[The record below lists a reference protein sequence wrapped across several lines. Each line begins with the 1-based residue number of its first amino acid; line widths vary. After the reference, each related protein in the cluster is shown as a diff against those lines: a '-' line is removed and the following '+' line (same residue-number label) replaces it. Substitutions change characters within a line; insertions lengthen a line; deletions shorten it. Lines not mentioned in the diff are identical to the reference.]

1 MFSHEE
7 EEARSSL
14 NQGEAEQSISS
25 WGNEPILDKR
35 YALLHTLGEGRYAE

>member
-7 EEARSSL
+7 EEARRSMSA
-14 NQGEAEQSISS
+14 AEDETVG

-35 YALLHTLGEGRYAE
+35 YALLQTLGEGRYAE